1 MSRMIP
7 RIMAAIVVLC
17 TVCMPPSTY
26 AEPLSGPDRDPHIET
41 YTQLSLTC
49 PLPIFVDCD
58 FDGIYNT
65 FADFEEA
72 GGGAHRVLQYD
83 IFLFSRCHRD
93 GH

>member
-1 MSRMIP
+1 M
-7 RIMAAIVVLC
+7 
-17 TVCMPPSTY
+17 Y
-26 AEPLSGPDRDPHIET
+26 NAEPLSGPDRDPHIET

-72 GGGAHRVLQYD
+72 GGGATVENTQS
-83 IFLFSRCHRD
+83 SRLAI
-93 GH
+93 